1 MFAKKHSFELLIYYK
16 LNRINVLIGVMLL
29 ALVALIAFQWY
40 WIENA
45 IAVKNEQFDRKVNE
59 TLRETARQIE
69 KQEVIFLAKQRILEE
84 EKRRLLEISK
94 PKKRFTSRKSE
105 LAKQR
110 QEVQVDTINFAYNE
124 GNSLKFDPRHV
135 ITINLAPEGIQTKND
150 ALTERMFVYPER
162 QSEYLR
168 AFLEDEHRSFEK
180 FRKRSLEIAQK
191 QNNIVEISRFF
202 EEEDFIERGSPMSGF
217 DAFIAEDNSTVEIR
231 GNEMKSGDYLKLN
244 KKPSNRP
251 SKNFSKKQ
259 KKVDLMKDVFKD
271 FIIGKRSI
279 YERLNHVM
287 LDTLLKKQFAEEG
300 ISLPFEYGVRDNGN
314 FVFASF
320 NKSENFSK
328 SKTYKVKLFPNDT
341 FQQDQ
346 TLQVYFPEKENYIL
360 KNLWSIFGSSFLLI
374 AFVGGIFYYSVNSL
388 LNQKKLSNIKNDF
401 INNMTHELKTP
412 VSTIALALEVIKDKE
427 INKSSEK
434 TDRYLNIITE
444 ENRRLGTQIE
454 KVLQIAKLEKGDLN
468 LNFEPIDINEVLD
481 QVVKNQSVQME
492 QYGVKLN
499 LDLQAEETIVS
510 ADRVHLT
517 NIIFNLMDNAIK
529 YSKEKPEIT
538 IATSNTEKGLLLKIS
553 DKGIGIPKDQL
564 SKIFEKF
571 YRVPKGDLH
580 DVKGFG
586 LGLSY
591 VKNMVEMHNGTISVN
606 SKIDE
611 GTDFSVLL
619 PIA

>member
-1 MFAKKHSFELLIYYK
+1 
-16 LNRINVLIGVMLL
+16 MLL
-29 ALVALIAFQWY
+29 ALVSLIAFQWY

-45 IAVKNEQFDRKVNE
+45 IAEKNEQFDRKVNE
-59 TLRETARQIE
+59 ILRETSRQIE
-69 KQEVIFLAKQRILEE
+69 KQEVIFMAKQRIIQE
-84 EKRRLLEISK
+84 EKNRLLNISK
-94 PKKRFTSRKSE
+94 PKKRVSRKKPEIVNHTNITS
-105 LAKQR
+105 
-110 QEVQVDTINFAYNE
+110 DTINFAYNE
-124 GNSLKFDPRHV
+124 GNLLKIDPRHV
-135 ITINLAPEGIQTKND
+135 VTVNVSPSFEPKND
-150 ALTERMFVYPER
+150 VLAERMYVYPE
-162 QSEYLR
+162 QQGEYLR
-168 AFLEDEHRSFEK
+168 AFLEDEHRTFEK
-180 FRKRSLEIAQK
+180 FRKRSIELAKK
-191 QNNIVEISRFF
+191 QNNLNELSRFF
-202 EEEDFIERGSPMSGF
+202 EEDPFFDFSEQLPRF
-217 DAFIAEDNSTVEIR
+217 NFIVTEDNSSE
-231 GNEMKSGDYLKLN
+231 NAFDQEMQPKKYLKPH
-244 KKPSNRP
+244 KRTTEKSWV
-251 SKNFSKKQ
+251 SEKKQ
-259 KKVDLMKDVFKD
+259 EKVNLMKDVFKD

-279 YERLNHVM
+279 YERLGHVM
-287 LDTLLKKQFAEEG
+287 LDTLLKKEFAESG
-300 ISLPFEYGVRDNGN
+300 INLPFKYSVKDNGN
-314 FVFASF
+314 MVFASF
-320 NKSENFSK
+320 NKDESFAN

-360 KNLWSIFGSSFLLI
+360 RNLWSIFGSSFLLI

-388 LNQKKLSNIKNDF
+388 LTQKKLSNIKNDF

-427 INKSSEK
+427 INKSPEK
-434 TDRYLNIITE
+434 TERYLNIITE

-454 KVLQIAKLEKGDLN
+454 KVLQIAKLEKGDLS

-492 QYGVKLN
+492 QFGVKLN
-499 LDLQAEETIVS
+499 LDLQAEETNIS

-619 PIA
+619 PLA

>member
-1 MFAKKHSFELLIYYK
+1 
-16 LNRINVLIGVMLL
+16 MLL
-29 ALVALIAFQWY
+29 ALVSLIAFQWY

-45 IAVKNEQFDRKVNE
+45 IAEKNEQFDRKVNE
-59 TLRETARQIE
+59 ILRETSRQIE
-69 KQEVIFLAKQRILEE
+69 KQEVIFMTKQRIIQE
-84 EKRRLLEISK
+84 EKNRLLNISK
-94 PKKRFTSRKSE
+94 PKKRVSRRNPEIVNHTKITS
-105 LAKQR
+105 
-110 QEVQVDTINFAYNE
+110 DTINFAYNE
-124 GNSLKFDPRHV
+124 GNLLKIDPRHV
-135 ITINLAPEGIQTKND
+135 VTVNVSPSFEPKND
-150 ALTERMFVYPER
+150 VLAERMYVYPEQ

-180 FRKRSLEIAQK
+180 FRKRSMELAKK
-191 QNNIVEISRFF
+191 QSNLNELSRVF
-202 EEEDFIERGSPMSGF
+202 EEDPFFDFSEQLPRF
-217 DAFIAEDNSTVEIR
+217 NFIVTEDNSSANVLGEENQTKE
-231 GNEMKSGDYLKLN
+231 YLKPQ
-244 KKPSNRP
+244 KRTTEKSWV
-251 SKNFSKKQ
+251 SEKKQ
-259 KKVDLMKDVFKD
+259 EKVNLMKDVFKD

-279 YERLNHVM
+279 YERLGHVM
-287 LDTLLKKQFAEEG
+287 LDTLLKKEFTESG
-300 ISLPFEYGVRDNGN
+300 INLPFKYSVKDNGN
-314 FVFASF
+314 MVFASF
-320 NKSENFSK
+320 NKNESFSN

-360 KNLWSIFGSSFLLI
+360 RNLWSIFGSSFLLI

-388 LNQKKLSNIKNDF
+388 LTQKKLSNIKNDF

-427 INKSSEK
+427 INKSPEK

-454 KVLQIAKLEKGDLN
+454 KVLQIAKLEKGDLS

-492 QYGVKLN
+492 QFGVKLN
-499 LDLQAEETIVS
+499 LDLQAEETNIS

-619 PIA
+619 PLA

>member
-1 MFAKKHSFELLIYYK
+1 
-16 LNRINVLIGVMLL
+16 MLL
-29 ALVALIAFQWY
+29 ALLSLIAFQWY

-45 IAVKNEQFDRKVNE
+45 IAEKNEQFDRKVNE

-69 KQEVIFLAKQRILEE
+69 KHEVIFLAKQRILQE

-94 PKKRFTSRKSE
+94 PQKRLAARKLERGVKKTQQIQS
-105 LAKQR
+105 
-110 QEVQVDTINFAYNE
+110 DTINFAYND
-124 GNSLKFDPRHV
+124 GNSLKFEPRHV
-135 ITINLAPEGIQTKND
+135 ITIHLNPEGIQTKND
-150 ALTERMFVYPER
+150 VLTERMFVYPER

-168 AFLEDEHRSFEK
+168 TFLEDEHRSFEK

-191 QNNIVEISRFF
+191 QSNILEISRFF
-202 EEEDFIERGSPMSGF
+202 EEDDFMERGSPMSGF
-217 DAFIAEDNSTVEIR
+217 DAFISEENSMVEIKA
-231 GNEMKSGDYLKLN
+231 NEIKPADYLKLN
-244 KKPSNRP
+244 NKPSNKP
-251 SKNFSKKQ
+251 NDNLTKKQ

-271 FIIGKRSI
+271 IIIGKRSI

-320 NKSENFSK
+320 NKDENFSK

-346 TLQVYFPEKENYIL
+346 ILQVYFPEKKNYIL

-412 VSTIALALEVIKDKE
+412 VSTIALALEVIKDKD
-427 INKSSEK
+427 INKSPEK
-434 TDRYLNIITE
+434 TERYLNIITE

-468 LNFEPIDINEVLD
+468 LHFEPIDINEVLD
-481 QVVKNQSVQME
+481 QVVKNQGVQME
-492 QYGVKLN
+492 QNGVKLN
-499 LDLQAEETIVS
+499 LDLQAAETIVS

-529 YSKEKPEIT
+529 YSKEQPEIS
-538 IATSNTEKGLLLKIS
+538 IATSNTATALSITIS
-553 DKGIGIPKDQL
+553 DNGIGIPKDQL

-591 VKNMVEMHNGTISVN
+591 VKNMVEMHKGSITVN
-606 SKIDE
+606 SKIEE
-611 GTDFSVLL
+611 GTEFSINL
-619 PIA
+619 PLA

>member
-1 MFAKKHSFELLIYYK
+1 
-16 LNRINVLIGVMLL
+16 MLL
-29 ALVALIAFQWY
+29 ALLSLIAFQWY

-45 IAVKNEQFDRKVNE
+45 IAEKNEQFDRKVNE

-69 KQEVIFLAKQRILEE
+69 KQEVVFLAKQRILQE

-94 PKKRFTSRKSE
+94 PQKRLAARKLERRVKKTQQIQS
-105 LAKQR
+105 
-110 QEVQVDTINFAYNE
+110 DTINFAYND
-124 GNSLKFDPRHV
+124 GNSLKFEPRHV
-135 ITINLAPEGIQTKND
+135 ITIHLNPEGIQTKND
-150 ALTERMFVYPER
+150 VLTERMFVYPER

-168 AFLEDEHRSFEK
+168 TFLEDEHRSFEK

-191 QNNIVEISRFF
+191 QNNILEISRFF
-202 EEEDFIERGSPMSGF
+202 EEDDFMERGSPMSGF

-231 GNEMKSGDYLKLN
+231 GNEIKPADYLKLN
-244 KKPSNRP
+244 NKPSNKP
-251 SKNFSKKQ
+251 NDNFTKKQ

-320 NKSENFSK
+320 NKGENFSK

-427 INKSSEK
+427 INKSPEK
-434 TDRYLNIITE
+434 TERYLNIITE

-468 LNFEPIDINEVLD
+468 LHFEPIDINEVLD

-492 QYGVKLN
+492 QHGVKLN

-517 NIIFNLMDNAIK
+517 NIVFNLMDNAIK
-529 YSKEKPEIT
+529 YSKEQPEIS
-538 IATSNTEKGLLLKIS
+538 IATSNTGRELSITIS
-553 DKGIGIPKDQL
+553 DNGIGIPKDQL

-591 VKNMVEMHNGTISVN
+591 VKNMVEMHKGSITVN
-606 SKIDE
+606 SKIEE
-611 GTDFSVLL
+611 GTEFSINL
-619 PIA
+619 PLA

>member
-1 MFAKKHSFELLIYYK
+1 
-16 LNRINVLIGVMLL
+16 MLL
-29 ALVALIAFQWY
+29 ALLSLIAFQWY

-45 IAVKNEQFDRKVNE
+45 IAEKNEQFDRKVNE

-69 KQEVIFLAKQRILEE
+69 KQEVVFLAKQRILQE

-94 PKKRFTSRKSE
+94 PQKRLAARKSE
-105 LAKQR
+105 RRVKKTQ
-110 QEVQVDTINFAYNE
+110 QIQSDTINFAYND
-124 GNSLKFDPRHV
+124 GNSLKFEPRHV
-135 ITINLAPEGIQTKND
+135 ITIHLNPEGIQTKND
-150 ALTERMFVYPER
+150 VLTERMFVYPER

-168 AFLEDEHRSFEK
+168 TFLEDEHRSFEK

-191 QNNIVEISRFF
+191 QNNILDISRFF
-202 EEEDFIERGSPMSGF
+202 EEDDFMERGSPMSGF

-231 GNEMKSGDYLKLN
+231 GNEIKPADYLKLN
-244 KKPSNRP
+244 NKPSNKP
-251 SKNFSKKQ
+251 NDNFTKKQ

-320 NKSENFSK
+320 NKGENFSK

-427 INKSSEK
+427 INKSPEK
-434 TDRYLNIITE
+434 TERYLNIITE

-468 LNFEPIDINEVLD
+468 LHFEPIDINEVLD
-481 QVVKNQSVQME
+481 QVVKNQGVQME
-492 QYGVKLN
+492 QHGVKLN

-517 NIIFNLMDNAIK
+517 NIVFNLMDNAIK
-529 YSKEKPEIT
+529 YSKEQPEIS
-538 IATSNTEKGLLLKIS
+538 IATSNTTSALSITIS
-553 DKGIGIPKDQL
+553 DNGIGIPKDQL
-564 SKIFEKF
+564 NKIFEKF

-591 VKNMVEMHNGTISVN
+591 VKNMVEMHKGSITVN
-606 SKIDE
+606 SKIEE
-611 GTDFSVLL
+611 GTEFSINL
-619 PIA
+619 PLA

>member
-1 MFAKKHSFELLIYYK
+1 
-16 LNRINVLIGVMLL
+16 MLL
-29 ALVALIAFQWY
+29 ALVSLIAFQWY

-45 IAVKNEQFDRKVNE
+45 IAEKNEQFDRKVNE
-59 TLRETARQIE
+59 ILRETSRQIE
-69 KQEVIFLAKQRILEE
+69 KQEVIFMAKQRIIQE
-84 EKRRLLEISK
+84 EKNRLLNISK
-94 PKKRFTSRKSE
+94 PKKRVSRKKPEIVNHTNITS
-105 LAKQR
+105 
-110 QEVQVDTINFAYNE
+110 DTINFAYNE
-124 GNSLKFDPRHV
+124 GNLLKIDPRHV
-135 ITINLAPEGIQTKND
+135 VTVNASPSFEPKND
-150 ALTERMFVYPER
+150 VQAERMYVYPE
-162 QSEYLR
+162 QQGEYLR
-168 AFLEDEHRSFEK
+168 AFLEDEYRTFEK
-180 FRKRSLEIAQK
+180 FRKRSIELAKK
-191 QNNIVEISRFF
+191 QNNLNELSRFF
-202 EEEDFIERGSPMSGF
+202 EEDPFFDFSEQLPRF
-217 DAFIAEDNSTVEIR
+217 NFIVTEDNSSENTF
-231 GNEMKSGDYLKLN
+231 GQEMQPKKYLKPH
-244 KKPSNRP
+244 KRTTEKSWV
-251 SKNFSKKQ
+251 SEKKQ
-259 KKVDLMKDVFKD
+259 EKVNLMKDVFKD

-279 YERLNHVM
+279 YERLGHVM
-287 LDTLLKKQFAEEG
+287 LDTLLKKEFAESG
-300 ISLPFEYGVRDNGN
+300 INLPFKYSVKDNGN
-314 FVFASF
+314 MVFASF
-320 NKSENFSK
+320 NKNESFAN

-360 KNLWSIFGSSFLLI
+360 RNLWSIFGSSFLLI

-388 LNQKKLSNIKNDF
+388 LTQKKLSNNKNDF

-412 VSTIALALEVIKDKE
+412 VSTISLALEVIKDKE
-427 INKSSEK
+427 INKSPEK
-434 TDRYLNIITE
+434 TERYLNIITE

-454 KVLQIAKLEKGDLN
+454 KVLQIAKLEKGDLS

-492 QYGVKLN
+492 QFGVKLN
-499 LDLQAEETIVS
+499 LDLQAEETNIS

-619 PIA
+619 PLA

>member
-1 MFAKKHSFELLIYYK
+1 
-16 LNRINVLIGVMLL
+16 MLL
-29 ALVALIAFQWY
+29 ALLSLIAFQWY

-45 IAVKNEQFDRKVNE
+45 IAEKNEQFDRKVNE

-69 KQEVIFLAKQRILEE
+69 KQEVVFLAKQRILQE

-94 PKKRFTSRKSE
+94 PQKRLAARKSE
-105 LAKQR
+105 RRVKKTQ
-110 QEVQVDTINFAYNE
+110 QIQSDTINFAYND
-124 GNSLKFDPRHV
+124 GNSLKFEPRHV
-135 ITINLAPEGIQTKND
+135 ITIHLNPEGIQTKND

-168 AFLEDEHRSFEK
+168 TFLEDEHRSFEK

-191 QNNIVEISRFF
+191 QSNILEISRFF
-202 EEEDFIERGSPMSGF
+202 EEDDFMERGSPMSGF
-217 DAFIAEDNSTVEIR
+217 DAFITEDNSTVEIR
-231 GNEMKSGDYLKLN
+231 GNEIKPADYLKLN
-244 KKPSNRP
+244 NKPSNKP
-251 SKNFSKKQ
+251 NDNFTKKQ

-320 NKSENFSK
+320 NKGENFSK

-427 INKSSEK
+427 INKSPEK
-434 TDRYLNIITE
+434 TERYLNIITE

-468 LNFEPIDINEVLD
+468 LHFEPIDINEVLD
-481 QVVKNQSVQME
+481 QVVKNQGVQME
-492 QYGVKLN
+492 QHGVKLN

-517 NIIFNLMDNAIK
+517 NIVFNLMDNAIK
-529 YSKEKPEIT
+529 YSKEQPEIS
-538 IATSNTEKGLLLKIS
+538 IATSNTTSALSITIS
-553 DKGIGIPKDQL
+553 DNGIGIPKDQL

-591 VKNMVEMHNGTISVN
+591 VKNMVEMHKGSITVN
-606 SKIDE
+606 SKIEE
-611 GTDFSVLL
+611 GTEFSINL
-619 PIA
+619 PLA

>member
-1 MFAKKHSFELLIYYK
+1 
-16 LNRINVLIGVMLL
+16 MLL
-29 ALVALIAFQWY
+29 ALLSLIAFQWY

-45 IAVKNEQFDRKVNE
+45 IAEKNEQFDRKVSE

-69 KQEVIFLAKQRILEE
+69 KHEVIFLAKQRILQE

-94 PKKRFTSRKSE
+94 PKKGFAARKAD
-105 LAKQR
+105 LVKQT
-110 QEVQVDTINFAYNE
+110 QQVRSDTINFAYND

-135 ITINLAPEGIQTKND
+135 ITINVAPEGIQSKND

-168 AFLEDEHRSFEK
+168 AFLENEHRSFEK
-180 FRKRSLEIAQK
+180 FRKRSMEIAQK
-191 QNNIVEISRFF
+191 QSNILEISRFF
-202 EEEDFIERGSPMSGF
+202 EEDDFMERGSPMSGF
-217 DAFIAEDNSTVEIR
+217 DAFISEENSMVEIKA
-231 GNEMKSGDYLKLN
+231 NEIKPADYLKLN
-244 KKPSNRP
+244 NKPSNKP
-251 SKNFSKKQ
+251 NDNLTKKQ

-271 FIIGKRSI
+271 IIIGKRSI

-320 NKSENFSK
+320 NKDENFSK

-346 TLQVYFPEKENYIL
+346 ILQVYFPEKKNYIL

-412 VSTIALALEVIKDKE
+412 VSTIALALEVIKDKD
-427 INKSSEK
+427 INKSPEK
-434 TDRYLNIITE
+434 TERYLNIITE

-468 LNFEPIDINEVLD
+468 LHFEPIDINEVLD
-481 QVVKNQSVQME
+481 QVVKNQGVQME
-492 QYGVKLN
+492 QNGVKLN
-499 LDLQAEETIVS
+499 LDLQAAETIVS

-529 YSKEKPEIT
+529 YSKEQPEIS
-538 IATSNTEKGLLLKIS
+538 IATSNTATALSITIS
-553 DKGIGIPKDQL
+553 DNGIGIPKDQL

-591 VKNMVEMHNGTISVN
+591 VKNMVEMHKGSITVN
-606 SKIDE
+606 SKIEE
-611 GTDFSVLL
+611 GTEFSINL
-619 PIA
+619 PLA

>member
-1 MFAKKHSFELLIYYK
+1 
-16 LNRINVLIGVMLL
+16 MLL
-29 ALVALIAFQWY
+29 ALLSLIAFQWY

-45 IAVKNEQFDRKVNE
+45 IAEKNEQFDRKVNE

-69 KQEVIFLAKQRILEE
+69 KQEVVFLAKQRILQE

-94 PKKRFTSRKSE
+94 PQKRLAARKSE
-105 LAKQR
+105 RRVKKTQ
-110 QEVQVDTINFAYNE
+110 QIQSDTINFAYND
-124 GNSLKFDPRHV
+124 GNSLKFEPRHV
-135 ITINLAPEGIQTKND
+135 ITIHLNPEGIQTKND
-150 ALTERMFVYPER
+150 VLTERMFVYPER

-168 AFLEDEHRSFEK
+168 TFLEDEHRSFEK

-191 QNNIVEISRFF
+191 QNNILDISRFF
-202 EEEDFIERGSPMSGF
+202 EEDDFMERGSPMSGF
-217 DAFIAEDNSTVEIR
+217 DAFISEENSMVEIK
-231 GNEMKSGDYLKLN
+231 GNEIKPADYLKLN
-244 KKPSNRP
+244 NKPANKP
-251 SKNFSKKQ
+251 NDNLTKKQ

-320 NKSENFSK
+320 NKGENFSK

-412 VSTIALALEVIKDKE
+412 VSTIALALEVIKDKD
-427 INKSSEK
+427 INKSPEK
-434 TDRYLNIITE
+434 TERYLNIITE

-468 LNFEPIDINEVLD
+468 LHFEPIDINEVLD
-481 QVVKNQSVQME
+481 QVVKNQGVQME
-492 QYGVKLN
+492 QHGVKLN
-499 LDLQAEETIVS
+499 LHLQAAETIVS

-529 YSKEKPEIT
+529 YSKEQPEIS
-538 IATSNTEKGLLLKIS
+538 IATSNTTSALSITIS
-553 DKGIGIPKDQL
+553 DNGIGIPKDQL
-564 SKIFEKF
+564 NKIFEKF

-591 VKNMVEMHNGTISVN
+591 VKNMVEMHKGSITVN

-611 GTDFSVLL
+611 GTKFSINL
-619 PIA
+619 PLA

>member
-1 MFAKKHSFELLIYYK
+1 
-16 LNRINVLIGVMLL
+16 MLL
-29 ALVALIAFQWY
+29 ALLSLIAFQWY

-45 IAVKNEQFDRKVNE
+45 IAEKNEQFDRKVNE

-69 KQEVIFLAKQRILEE
+69 KQEVVFLAKQRILQE

-94 PKKRFTSRKSE
+94 PQKRLAARKLERRVKKTQQIQS
-105 LAKQR
+105 
-110 QEVQVDTINFAYNE
+110 DTINFAYND
-124 GNSLKFDPRHV
+124 GNSLKFEPRHV
-135 ITINLAPEGIQTKND
+135 ITIHLNPEGIQTKND
-150 ALTERMFVYPER
+150 VLTERMFVYPER

-168 AFLEDEHRSFEK
+168 TFLEDEHRSFEK

-191 QNNIVEISRFF
+191 QNNILDISRFF
-202 EEEDFIERGSPMSGF
+202 EEDDFMERGSPMSGF

-231 GNEMKSGDYLKLN
+231 GNEIKPADYLKLN
-244 KKPSNRP
+244 NKPSNKP
-251 SKNFSKKQ
+251 NDNFTKKQ

-320 NKSENFSK
+320 NKGENFSK

-427 INKSSEK
+427 INKSPEK
-434 TDRYLNIITE
+434 TERYLNIITE

-468 LNFEPIDINEVLD
+468 LHFEPIDINEVLD
-481 QVVKNQSVQME
+481 QVVKNQGVQME
-492 QYGVKLN
+492 QHGVKLN

-517 NIIFNLMDNAIK
+517 NIVFNLMDNAIK
-529 YSKEKPEIT
+529 YSKEQPEIS
-538 IATSNTEKGLLLKIS
+538 IATSNTTSALSITIS
-553 DKGIGIPKDQL
+553 DNGIGIPKDQL
-564 SKIFEKF
+564 NKIFEKF

-591 VKNMVEMHNGTISVN
+591 VKNMVEMHKGSITVN
-606 SKIDE
+606 SKIEE
-611 GTDFSVLL
+611 GTEFSINL
-619 PIA
+619 PLA

>member
-1 MFAKKHSFELLIYYK
+1 
-16 LNRINVLIGVMLL
+16 MLL

-45 IAVKNEQFDRKVNE
+45 ISEKNEQFDRKVNE

-69 KQEVIFLAKQRILEE
+69 KQEVVFLAKQRILEE

-94 PKKRFTSRKSE
+94 PQKRFADRKPERVKKTQQIQS
-105 LAKQR
+105 
-110 QEVQVDTINFAYNE
+110 DTINFAYND
-124 GNSLKFDPRHV
+124 GNSLKFEPRHV

-168 AFLEDEHRSFEK
+168 NFLEAEHRSFEK

-191 QNNIVEISRFF
+191 QNNILEISRFF
-202 EEEDFIERGSPMSGF
+202 EEDDFIENASPLSGF
-217 DAFIAEDNSTVEIR
+217 DAFISEDNSTVEIR
-231 GNEMKSGDYLKLN
+231 GNEIKPADYLKLN
-244 KKPSNRP
+244 NKPSNKP
-251 SKNFSKKQ
+251 NENSTKKQ

-320 NKSENFSK
+320 NKDENFSK

-427 INKSSEK
+427 INKSPEK
-434 TDRYLNIITE
+434 TERYLNIITE

-468 LNFEPIDINEVLD
+468 LHFEPIDINEVLD

-492 QYGVKLN
+492 QNGVKLN

-517 NIIFNLMDNAIK
+517 NIVFNLMDNAIK
-529 YSKEKPEIT
+529 YSKEQPEIS
-538 IATSNTEKGLLLKIS
+538 IATSNTATALSITIS
-553 DKGIGIPKDQL
+553 DNGIGIPKDQL
-564 SKIFEKF
+564 NKIFEKF

-591 VKNMVEMHNGTISVN
+591 VKNMVEMHKGSITVN
-606 SKIDE
+606 SKIEE
-611 GTDFSVLL
+611 GTEFSINL
-619 PIA
+619 PLA

>member
-1 MFAKKHSFELLIYYK
+1 M
-16 LNRINVLIGVMLL
+16 
-29 ALVALIAFQWY
+29 
-40 WIENA
+40 
-45 IAVKNEQFDRKVNE
+45 
-59 TLRETARQIE
+59 
-69 KQEVIFLAKQRILEE
+69 
-84 EKRRLLEISK
+84 
-94 PKKRFTSRKSE
+94 
-105 LAKQR
+105 
-110 QEVQVDTINFAYNE
+110 
-124 GNSLKFDPRHV
+124 
-135 ITINLAPEGIQTKND
+135 
-150 ALTERMFVYPER
+150 
-162 QSEYLR
+162 
-168 AFLEDEHRSFEK
+168 
-180 FRKRSLEIAQK
+180 
-191 QNNIVEISRFF
+191 
-202 EEEDFIERGSPMSGF
+202 
-217 DAFIAEDNSTVEIR
+217 
-231 GNEMKSGDYLKLN
+231 
-244 KKPSNRP
+244 
-251 SKNFSKKQ
+251 
-259 KKVDLMKDVFKD
+259 
-271 FIIGKRSI
+271 
-279 YERLNHVM
+279 
-287 LDTLLKKQFAEEG
+287 
-300 ISLPFEYGVRDNGN
+300 
-314 FVFASF
+314 VFASF
-320 NKSENFSK
+320 NKNESFSN

-360 KNLWSIFGSSFLLI
+360 RNLWSIFGSSFLLI

-388 LNQKKLSNIKNDF
+388 LTQKKLSNIKNDF

-427 INKSSEK
+427 IKKSPEK
-434 TDRYLNIITE
+434 TERYLNIITE

-454 KVLQIAKLEKGDLN
+454 KVLQIAKLEKGDLS

-492 QYGVKLN
+492 QFGVKLN
-499 LDLQAEETIVS
+499 LDLQAEETNIS

-591 VKNMVEMHNGTISVN
+591 VKNMVEMHNGTIYVN

-619 PIA
+619 PLA

>member
-1 MFAKKHSFELLIYYK
+1 
-16 LNRINVLIGVMLL
+16 MLL
-29 ALVALIAFQWY
+29 ALLSLIAFQWY

-45 IAVKNEQFDRKVNE
+45 IAEKNEQFDRKVNE

-69 KQEVIFLAKQRILEE
+69 KQEVVFLAKQRILQE

-94 PKKRFTSRKSE
+94 PQKRLAARKSE
-105 LAKQR
+105 RRVKKTQ
-110 QEVQVDTINFAYNE
+110 QIQSDTINFAYND
-124 GNSLKFDPRHV
+124 GNSLKFEPRHV
-135 ITINLAPEGIQTKND
+135 ITIHLNPEGIQTKND

-168 AFLEDEHRSFEK
+168 TFLEDEHRSFEK

-191 QNNIVEISRFF
+191 QSNILEISRFF
-202 EEEDFIERGSPMSGF
+202 EEDDFMERGSPMSGF
-217 DAFIAEDNSTVEIR
+217 DAFISEENSMVEIKA
-231 GNEMKSGDYLKLN
+231 NEIKPADYLKLN
-244 KKPSNRP
+244 NKPSNKP
-251 SKNFSKKQ
+251 NDNLTKKQ

-271 FIIGKRSI
+271 IIIGKRSI

-320 NKSENFSK
+320 NKDENFSK

-346 TLQVYFPEKENYIL
+346 TLQVYFPEKKNYIL

-412 VSTIALALEVIKDKE
+412 VSTIALALEVIKDKD
-427 INKSSEK
+427 INKSPEK
-434 TDRYLNIITE
+434 TERYLNIITE

-468 LNFEPIDINEVLD
+468 LHFEPIDINEVLD
-481 QVVKNQSVQME
+481 QVVKNQGVQME
-492 QYGVKLN
+492 QNGVKLN
-499 LDLQAEETIVS
+499 LDLQAAETIVS

-529 YSKEKPEIT
+529 YSKEQPEIS
-538 IATSNTEKGLLLKIS
+538 IATSNTATALSITIS
-553 DKGIGIPKDQL
+553 DNGIGIPKDQL

-591 VKNMVEMHNGTISVN
+591 VKNMVEMHKGSITVN
-606 SKIDE
+606 SKIEE
-611 GTDFSVLL
+611 GTEFSINL
-619 PIA
+619 PLA

>member
-1 MFAKKHSFELLIYYK
+1 
-16 LNRINVLIGVMLL
+16 MLL
-29 ALVALIAFQWY
+29 ALLSLIAFQWY

-45 IAVKNEQFDRKVNE
+45 IAEKNEQFDRKVSE

-69 KQEVIFLAKQRILEE
+69 KQEVVFLAKQRILQE

-94 PKKRFTSRKSE
+94 PQKRLAARKSE
-105 LAKQR
+105 RRVKKTQ
-110 QEVQVDTINFAYNE
+110 QIQSDTINFAYND
-124 GNSLKFDPRHV
+124 GNSLKFEPRHV
-135 ITINLAPEGIQTKND
+135 ITIHLNPEGIQTKND
-150 ALTERMFVYPER
+150 VLTERMFVYPER

-168 AFLEDEHRSFEK
+168 TFLEDEHRSFEK

-191 QNNIVEISRFF
+191 QNNILDISRFF
-202 EEEDFIERGSPMSGF
+202 EEDDFMERGSPMSGF

-231 GNEMKSGDYLKLN
+231 GNEIKPADYLKLN
-244 KKPSNRP
+244 NKPSNKP
-251 SKNFSKKQ
+251 NDNFTKKQ

-320 NKSENFSK
+320 NKGENFSK

-427 INKSSEK
+427 INKSPEK
-434 TDRYLNIITE
+434 TERYLNIITE

-468 LNFEPIDINEVLD
+468 LHFEPIDINEVLD
-481 QVVKNQSVQME
+481 QVVKNQGVQME
-492 QYGVKLN
+492 QHGVKLN

-517 NIIFNLMDNAIK
+517 NIVFNLMDNAIK
-529 YSKEKPEIT
+529 YSKEQPEIS
-538 IATSNTEKGLLLKIS
+538 IATSNTTSALSITIS
-553 DKGIGIPKDQL
+553 DNGIGIPKDQL
-564 SKIFEKF
+564 NKIFEKF

-591 VKNMVEMHNGTISVN
+591 VKNMVEMHKGSITVN
-606 SKIDE
+606 SKIEE
-611 GTDFSVLL
+611 GTEFSINL
-619 PIA
+619 PLA

>member
-1 MFAKKHSFELLIYYK
+1 
-16 LNRINVLIGVMLL
+16 MLL
-29 ALVALIAFQWY
+29 ALLSLIAFQWY

-45 IAVKNEQFDRKVNE
+45 IAEKNEQFDRKVNE

-69 KQEVIFLAKQRILEE
+69 KHEVIFLAKQRILQE

-94 PKKRFTSRKSE
+94 PQKRLAARKLERRVKKTQQIQS
-105 LAKQR
+105 
-110 QEVQVDTINFAYNE
+110 DTINFAYND
-124 GNSLKFDPRHV
+124 GNSLKFEPRHV
-135 ITINLAPEGIQTKND
+135 ITIHLNPEGIQTKND

-168 AFLEDEHRSFEK
+168 TFLEDEHRSFEK

-191 QNNIVEISRFF
+191 QSNILEISRFF
-202 EEEDFIERGSPMSGF
+202 EEDDFMERGSPMSGF
-217 DAFIAEDNSTVEIR
+217 DAFISEENSMVEIKA
-231 GNEMKSGDYLKLN
+231 NEIKPADYLKLN
-244 KKPSNRP
+244 NKPSNKP
-251 SKNFSKKQ
+251 NDNLTKKQ

-271 FIIGKRSI
+271 IIIGKRSI

-320 NKSENFSK
+320 NKDENFSK

-346 TLQVYFPEKENYIL
+346 TLQVYFPEKKNYIL

-412 VSTIALALEVIKDKE
+412 VSTIALALEVIKDKD
-427 INKSSEK
+427 INKSPEK
-434 TDRYLNIITE
+434 TERYLNIITE

-468 LNFEPIDINEVLD
+468 LHFEPIDINEVLD
-481 QVVKNQSVQME
+481 QVVKNQGVQME
-492 QYGVKLN
+492 QNGVKLN

-529 YSKEKPEIT
+529 YSKEQPEIS
-538 IATSNTEKGLLLKIS
+538 IATSNTATALSITIS
-553 DKGIGIPKDQL
+553 DNGIGIPKDQL

-591 VKNMVEMHNGTISVN
+591 VKNMVEMHKGSITVN
-606 SKIDE
+606 SKIEE
-611 GTDFSVLL
+611 GTEFSINL
-619 PIA
+619 PLA

>member
-1 MFAKKHSFELLIYYK
+1 
-16 LNRINVLIGVMLL
+16 MLL
-29 ALVALIAFQWY
+29 ALVSLIAFQWY

-45 IAVKNEQFDRKVNE
+45 IAEKNEQFDRKVNE
-59 TLRETARQIE
+59 ILRETSRQIE
-69 KQEVIFLAKQRILEE
+69 KQEVIFMAKQRIIQE
-84 EKRRLLEISK
+84 EKNRLLNISK
-94 PKKRFTSRKSE
+94 PKKRVSRKKPEIVNHTNITS
-105 LAKQR
+105 
-110 QEVQVDTINFAYNE
+110 DTINFAYNE
-124 GNSLKFDPRHV
+124 GNLLKIDPRHV
-135 ITINLAPEGIQTKND
+135 VTVNASPSFEPKND
-150 ALTERMFVYPER
+150 VQAERMYVYPE
-162 QSEYLR
+162 QQGEYLR
-168 AFLEDEHRSFEK
+168 AFLEDEYRTFEK
-180 FRKRSLEIAQK
+180 FRKRSIELAKK
-191 QNNIVEISRFF
+191 QNNLNELSRFF
-202 EEEDFIERGSPMSGF
+202 EEDPFFDFSEQLPRF
-217 DAFIAEDNSTVEIR
+217 NFIVTEDNSSENTF
-231 GNEMKSGDYLKLN
+231 GQEMQPKKYLKPH
-244 KKPSNRP
+244 KRTTEKSWV
-251 SKNFSKKQ
+251 SEKKQ
-259 KKVDLMKDVFKD
+259 EKVNLMKDVFKD

-279 YERLNHVM
+279 YERLGHVM
-287 LDTLLKKQFAEEG
+287 LDTLLKKEFAESG
-300 ISLPFEYGVRDNGN
+300 INLPFKYSVKDNGN
-314 FVFASF
+314 MVFASF
-320 NKSENFSK
+320 NKNESFAN

-360 KNLWSIFGSSFLLI
+360 RNLWSIFGSSFLLI

-388 LNQKKLSNIKNDF
+388 LTQKKLSNIKNDF

-427 INKSSEK
+427 INKSPEK
-434 TDRYLNIITE
+434 TERYLNIITE

-454 KVLQIAKLEKGDLN
+454 KVLQIAKLEKGDLS

-492 QYGVKLN
+492 QFGVKLN
-499 LDLQAEETIVS
+499 LDLQAEETNIS

-619 PIA
+619 PLA

>member
-1 MFAKKHSFELLIYYK
+1 
-16 LNRINVLIGVMLL
+16 MLL
-29 ALVALIAFQWY
+29 ALLSLIAFQWY

-45 IAVKNEQFDRKVNE
+45 IAEKNEQFDRKVNE

-69 KQEVIFLAKQRILEE
+69 KQEVVFLAKQRILQE

-94 PKKRFTSRKSE
+94 PQKRLAARKSE
-105 LAKQR
+105 RRVKKTQ
-110 QEVQVDTINFAYNE
+110 QIQSDTINFAYND
-124 GNSLKFDPRHV
+124 GNSLKFEPRHV
-135 ITINLAPEGIQTKND
+135 ITIHLNPEGIQTKND
-150 ALTERMFVYPER
+150 VLTERMFVYPER

-168 AFLEDEHRSFEK
+168 TFLEDEHRSFEK

-191 QNNIVEISRFF
+191 QNNILDISRFF
-202 EEEDFIERGSPMSGF
+202 EEDDFMERGSPMSGF
-217 DAFIAEDNSTVEIR
+217 DAFISEENSMVEIK
-231 GNEMKSGDYLKLN
+231 GNEIKPADYLKLN
-244 KKPSNRP
+244 NKPANKP
-251 SKNFSKKQ
+251 NDNLTKKQ

-320 NKSENFSK
+320 NKGENFSK

-427 INKSSEK
+427 INKSPEK
-434 TDRYLNIITE
+434 TERYLNIITE

-468 LNFEPIDINEVLD
+468 LHFEPIDINEVLD
-481 QVVKNQSVQME
+481 QVVKNQGVQME
-492 QYGVKLN
+492 QHGVKLN

-517 NIIFNLMDNAIK
+517 NIVFNLMDNAIK
-529 YSKEKPEIT
+529 YSKEQPEIS
-538 IATSNTEKGLLLKIS
+538 IATSNTTSALSITIS
-553 DKGIGIPKDQL
+553 DNGIGIPKDQL
-564 SKIFEKF
+564 NKIFEKF

-591 VKNMVEMHNGTISVN
+591 VKNMVEMHKGSITVN

-611 GTDFSVLL
+611 GTKFSINL
-619 PIA
+619 PLA

>member
-1 MFAKKHSFELLIYYK
+1 
-16 LNRINVLIGVMLL
+16 MLL
-29 ALVALIAFQWY
+29 ALLSLIAFQWY

-45 IAVKNEQFDRKVNE
+45 IAEKNEQFDRKVNE

-69 KQEVIFLAKQRILEE
+69 KQEVVFLAKQRILQE

-94 PKKRFTSRKSE
+94 PQKRLAARKSE
-105 LAKQR
+105 RRVKKTQ
-110 QEVQVDTINFAYNE
+110 QIQSDTINFAYND
-124 GNSLKFDPRHV
+124 GNSLKFEPRHV
-135 ITINLAPEGIQTKND
+135 ITIHLNPEGIQTKND
-150 ALTERMFVYPER
+150 VLTERMFVYPER

-168 AFLEDEHRSFEK
+168 TFLEDEHRSFEK

-191 QNNIVEISRFF
+191 QNNILEISRFF
-202 EEEDFIERGSPMSGF
+202 EEDDFMERGSPMSGF
-217 DAFIAEDNSTVEIR
+217 DAFITEDNSTVEIR
-231 GNEMKSGDYLKLN
+231 GNEIKPADYLKLN
-244 KKPSNRP
+244 NKPSNKP
-251 SKNFSKKQ
+251 NDNFTKKQ

-314 FVFASF
+314 IVFASF
-320 NKSENFSK
+320 NKGENFSK

-427 INKSSEK
+427 INKSPEK
-434 TDRYLNIITE
+434 TERYLNIITE

-468 LNFEPIDINEVLD
+468 LHLEPIDINEVLD
-481 QVVKNQSVQME
+481 QVVKNQGVQME
-492 QYGVKLN
+492 QHGVKLN
-499 LDLQAEETIVS
+499 LDLQAKETIVS

-529 YSKEKPEIT
+529 YSKEQPEIS
-538 IATSNTEKGLLLKIS
+538 IATSNTTSALSITIS
-553 DKGIGIPKDQL
+553 DNGIGIPKDQL
-564 SKIFEKF
+564 NKIFEKF

-591 VKNMVEMHNGTISVN
+591 VKNMVEMHKGSITVN

-611 GTDFSVLL
+611 GTKFSINL
-619 PIA
+619 PLA

>member
-1 MFAKKHSFELLIYYK
+1 
-16 LNRINVLIGVMLL
+16 MLL
-29 ALVALIAFQWY
+29 ALVSLIAFQWY

-45 IAVKNEQFDRKVNE
+45 IAEKNEQFDRKVNE
-59 TLRETARQIE
+59 ILRETSRQIE
-69 KQEVIFLAKQRILEE
+69 KQEVIFMAKQRIIQE
-84 EKRRLLEISK
+84 EKNRLLNISK
-94 PKKRFTSRKSE
+94 PKKRVSRKKPEIVKHTNITS
-105 LAKQR
+105 
-110 QEVQVDTINFAYNE
+110 DTINFAYNE
-124 GNSLKFDPRHV
+124 GNLLKIDPRHV
-135 ITINLAPEGIQTKND
+135 VTVNVSPSFEPKND
-150 ALTERMFVYPER
+150 VLAERMYVYPE
-162 QSEYLR
+162 QQGEYLR
-168 AFLEDEHRSFEK
+168 AFLEDEHRTFEK
-180 FRKRSLEIAQK
+180 FRKRSIELAKK
-191 QNNIVEISRFF
+191 QNNLNELSRFF
-202 EEEDFIERGSPMSGF
+202 EEDPFFDFSEQLPRF
-217 DAFIAEDNSTVEIR
+217 NFIVTEDNSSE
-231 GNEMKSGDYLKLN
+231 NAFDQEMQPKKYLKPH
-244 KKPSNRP
+244 KRTTEKSWV
-251 SKNFSKKQ
+251 SEKKQ
-259 KKVDLMKDVFKD
+259 EKVNLMKDVFKD

-279 YERLNHVM
+279 YERLGHVM
-287 LDTLLKKQFAEEG
+287 LDTLLKKEFAESG
-300 ISLPFEYGVRDNGN
+300 INLPFKYSVKDNGN
-314 FVFASF
+314 MVFASF
-320 NKSENFSK
+320 NKDESFAN

-360 KNLWSIFGSSFLLI
+360 RNLWSIFGSSFLLI

-388 LNQKKLSNIKNDF
+388 LTQKKLSNIKNDF

-427 INKSSEK
+427 INKSPEK
-434 TDRYLNIITE
+434 TERYLNIITE

-454 KVLQIAKLEKGDLN
+454 KVLQIAKLEKGDLS

-492 QYGVKLN
+492 QFGVKLN
-499 LDLQAEETIVS
+499 LDLQAEETNIS

-619 PIA
+619 PLA